1 MPDEIVKQI
10 FEIDSTYSPVTIG
23 IERDGLE
30 EFILQPLR
38 HEQLKRGYSIPIR
51 ALRAPEGKIAF
62 ISGLQPYFKAGE
74 VVFAKECKQAREQF
88 LNFPS
93 GRIDIPNALAY
104 ALTLRGGQP
113 VYDNFNNA
121 HVALE
126 LQPHPKPA
134 FLAVNTDSRATA
146 AAVLQLNEGALH
158 ILADR
163 VREGE
168 PAGCLAEIITE
179 LTMETG
185 CSRLRLLLPP
195 IHFNSYSVHGLRA
208 ACRSVPVEFSRGG
221 DPAVGRQEIT
231 ALLNRLAHGRPCL
244 QVSSSARWTLNS
256 LSGGYYREIA
266 KSGQLTAEPAVNAY
280 RVLMEGIESFAAV
293 LKSARMDEDAGREA
307 IYLFPAGP
315 GTVTIAACLTPAP
328 HASTGP
334 RSRSTRRTGIAV
346 STRPRVTRLITF
358 PGRSPLRMTGAGSSR
373 ARRRRRRCRR

>member
-1 MPDEIVKQI
+1 MAVWSWLSNRLIVWDAYAGFWQPDQIVSEIFK
-10 FEIDSTYSPVTIG
+10 IDNLYSPVLIG

-51 ALRAPEGKIAF
+51 PVKAPEGKLSF
-62 ISGLQPYFKAGE
+62 ITGLQPYFKAGE
-74 VVFAKECKQAREQF
+74 IVFAKECGQAREQF

-104 ALTLRGGQP
+104 ALMLRGGKP
-113 VYDNFNNA
+113 MYDNFNNA
-121 HVALE
+121 HVAFE
-126 LQPHPKPA
+126 LAAHPKPA
-134 FLAVNTDSRATA
+134 FLAVNTDSRATTG
-146 AAVLQLNEGALH
+146 AVMQLNEGALH

-179 LTMETG
+179 LTLETG

-293 LKSARMDEDAGREA
+293 LKSARMDEDEPEVNWATTPDGKRY
-307 IYLFPAGP
+307 ISSR
-315 GTVTIAACLTPAP
+315 PAP
-328 HASTGP
+328 AP
-334 RSRSTRRTGIAV
+334 LPSR
-346 STRPRVTRLITF
+346 
-358 PGRSPLRMTGAGSSR
+358 R
-373 ARRRRRRCRR
+373 A